1 MNHGR
6 LLGAALMALLAL
18 AGCPDRQVLLDFDGD
33 LYPDELDCDASDPEI
48 NPGADEVPCDGADN
62 DCDPETLDDPDADGD
77 GHSACSG
84 DCADDDSGIHPG
96 AEEACDGLDNDC
108 DGVPGEDEV
117 DADGDGWLA
126 CDGDCDDDGAAE
138 DCGPVGEFSVTD
150 ADVVF
155 QGEAELDMAGVR
167 VAAAGDVN
175 GDGYDDLVIG
185 AEGHDDGHTD
195 AGAVYLFHGPV
206 SPGVVDLSQAHA
218 KLVGEAG
225 DDMAGGE
232 SLGGGGDLDGDG
244 TDDLLVAASH
254 HDEAGENAGAVYVMF
269 GPVPA
274 GRATLDSAHVKL
286 NGAGAGGRAGRA
298 AVLGGDL
305 DGDGQHDLV
314 VGEFDGDSGGPGA
327 IHMVLGP
334 LEAGEMS
341 LRDAA
346 ATWVGENDGDLAG
359 CSAAYVG
366 DTDGDG
372 TDEVLVGASN
382 WAGQSGTA
390 YLVSWSEGEEELANA
405 ATVFRG
411 SSSERAGYA
420 VGAAGDLNGDGL
432 ADVIV
437 GANDAALDA
446 GHTYVILSPFD
457 AGVVDMSVAA
467 TVLEGVNAGQESGRS
482 LASGD
487 LDGDGVRDLVVGAD
501 GWEGDAGAALV
512 LYGPLGEGTLPLG
525 LADALFVGVA
535 AGDEAGRSLAV
546 IGDADGDGHDD
557 LLVGARGVDGQRGH
571 AYLIYAGLT
580 H

>member
-1 MNHGR
+1 MDNSR
-6 LLGAALMALLAL
+6 TLGIGVVVVLVC
-18 AGCPDRQVLLDFDGD
+18 AGCPERQVLLDFDGD
-33 LYPDELDCDASDPEI
+33 GYPDELDCDASDPEI

-62 DCDPETLDDPDADGD
+62 DCDAATTDDPDADGD
-77 GHSACSG
+77 GHGACDG
-84 DCADDDSGIHPG
+84 DCADDDPAVHPD
-96 AEEACDGLDNDC
+96 AVELCDGLDNDC
-108 DGVPGEDEV
+108 DGAPGEDEV

-126 CDGDCDDDGAAE
+126 CDGDCDDDGAVE
-138 DCGPVGEFSVTD
+138 SCGPVGEFSVT
-150 ADVVF
+150 AAHVVF
-155 QGEAELDMAGVR
+155 QGEEEGDMAGVR
-167 VAAAGDVN
+167 VASAGDVN

-195 AGAVYLFHGPV
+195 AGAAYLFHGPV
-206 SPGVVDLSQAHA
+206 APGVVDLAQAHA

-254 HDEAGENAGAVYVMF
+254 HDAAGENAGAVYVTF

-274 GRATLDSAHVKL
+274 GRATLDSADAKL
-286 NGAGAGGRAGRA
+286 TGAGAGGRAGRA
-298 AVLGGDL
+298 AVLDGDL

-346 ATWVGENDGDLAG
+346 ATWTGENDGDLAG
-359 CSAAYVG
+359 CSAVYVG

-390 YLVSWSEGEEELANA
+390 YLVSWSVGEGELADA

-411 SSSERAGYA
+411 SSGERAGYA

-432 ADVIV
+432 ADAIV
-437 GANDAALDA
+437 GAHDAADEA

-457 AGVVDMSVAA
+457 AGVVDMSVADI
-467 TVLEGVNAGQESGRS
+467 VVEGVNAHQESGRS
-482 LASGD
+482 IASGD
-487 LDGDGVRDLVVGAD
+487 LDGDGVRDLAVGAD
-501 GWEGDAGAALV
+501 GWEGDAGAALL
-512 LYGPLGEGTLPLG
+512 LYGPFEGGTLSLDF
-525 LADALFVGVA
+525 ADALFIGDA

-546 IGDADGDGHDD
+546 VGDADGDGYDD
-557 LLVGARGVDGQRGH
+557 LLVGARGVEDQRGH
-571 AYLIYAGLT
+571 AYLIYAGLAR
-580 H
+580 